1 MNRKEYLQ
9 KLEKHLKH
17 LPKEDF
23 QDTLDYFNEFFDEK
37 ENDEEA
43 IQELGSPKEAASE
56 ILATLYEKERTED
69 KPNTRNM
76 VWLTILAILAAPIG
90 IPLAITLVALFIT
103 LLLFILSAFLL
114 LISLWIVLLSLAIAQ
129 LLLAF
134 DLFTLSWAS
143 SLLFTGLALVC
154 LALTLLGSKLT
165 LDLGSKTFLLV
176 LHWIQRTIRKGDYH
190 ERA

>member
-9 KLEKHLKH
+9 KLEKQLKH

-23 QDTLDYFNEFFDEK
+23 QDTLDYFNEYFDEK
-37 ENDEEA
+37 ENDEQA
-43 IQELGSPKEAASE
+43 IQELGSPKEAARE
-56 ILATLYEKERTED
+56 ILANLYDKERIED
-69 KPNTRNM
+69 KPNTSNM

-90 IPLAITLVALFIT
+90 VPLAITLVALFIT
-103 LLLFILSAFLL
+103 LLLIIFSLFLL

-134 DLFTLSWAS
+134 DLFTLSWS
-143 SLLFTGLALVC
+143 TSLLFTGLAL
-154 LALTLLGSKLT
+154 TLLGSKFT

-176 LHWIQRTIRKGDYH
+176 LHWIQRTIRKGGYY
-190 ERA
+190 ETA

>member
-23 QDTLDYFNEFFDEK
+23 QDTVDYFNEFFDEK

-134 DLFTLSWAS
+134 DLFTLSWSS

-154 LALTLLGSKLT
+154 LALTLLGSKFT

-176 LHWIQRTIRKGDYH
+176 LHWIQRTIRKGEYH

>member
-23 QDTLDYFNEFFDEK
+23 QDTVDYFNEYFDEK
-37 ENDEEA
+37 ENDEQA
-43 IQELGSPKEAASE
+43 IQELGSPKEAARE
-56 ILATLYEKERTED
+56 ILANLYDKERIED
-69 KPNTRNM
+69 KPNTSNM

-90 IPLAITLVALFIT
+90 VPLAITLVALFIT
-103 LLLFILSAFLL
+103 LLLIIFSLFLL

-129 LLLAF
+129 MLLAF
-134 DLFTLSWAS
+134 DLFTLSWSS
-143 SLLFTGLALVC
+143 SLLFTGLAFIC
-154 LALTLLGSKLT
+154 LALTLLGSKFT

-176 LHWIQRTIRKGDYH
+176 LHWIQRKIRKGGYH
-190 ERA
+190 ETA

>member
-1 MNRKEYLQ
+1 MKRKEYLQ
-9 KLEKHLKH
+9 KLEKYLKN

-23 QDTLDYFNEFFDEK
+23 QDTLDYFNEYFDEK
-37 ENDEEA
+37 ENDEQA
-43 IQELGSPKEAASE
+43 IQELGSPKEAARE
-56 ILATLYEKERTED
+56 ILATLYDKERTED

-90 IPLAITLVALFIT
+90 IPLAITLVALFIV
-103 LLLFILSAFLL
+103 LLLLILSAFLL

-134 DLFTLSWAS
+134 DLLTLSWSS
-143 SLLFTGLALVC
+143 SLLFTGLALIC
-154 LALTLLGSKLT
+154 LALTLLGSKFT

-176 LHWIQRTIRKGDYH
+176 LHWIQRTIRKGEYH

>member
-1 MNRKEYLQ
+1 MKRKEYLQ
-9 KLEKHLKH
+9 KLEKYLKN

-23 QDTLDYFNEFFDEK
+23 QDTLDYFNEYFDEK
-37 ENDEEA
+37 ENDEQA
-43 IQELGSPKEAASE
+43 IQELGSPKEAARE

-90 IPLAITLVALFIT
+90 IPLAITLVALFII
-103 LLLFILSAFLL
+103 LLLLILSAFLL

-134 DLFTLSWAS
+134 DLFTLSWSS

-154 LALTLLGSKLT
+154 LALTLLGSKFT

>member
-9 KLEKHLKH
+9 NLEKYLKN
-17 LPKEDF
+17 LSKEDF
-23 QDTLDYFNEFFDEK
+23 QDTLDYFNEYFDEK
-37 ENDEEA
+37 DNDEEA
-43 IQELGSPKEAASE
+43 IIELGTPDEAAKE
-56 ILATLYEKERTED
+56 IIANLYDKERIED
-69 KPNTRNM
+69 KPNTSNM

-90 IPLAITLVALFIT
+90 VPLAITLVALFIT
-103 LLLFILSAFLL
+103 LLLITFSLFLL

-134 DLFTLSWAS
+134 DLLTLSWSS

-154 LALTLLGSKLT
+154 LALTLLGSKFT

-176 LHWIQRTIRKGDYH
+176 LHWVQRKIRKGGYY
-190 ERA
+190 ETA

>member
-23 QDTLDYFNEFFDEK
+23 QDTLDYFNEYFDEK
-37 ENDEEA
+37 ENDEQA
-43 IQELGSPKEAASE
+43 IQELGSPKEAARE
-56 ILATLYEKERTED
+56 ILANLYDKEKIED

-76 VWLTILAILAAPIG
+76 VWLTILSILAAPIG
-90 IPLAITLVALFIT
+90 IPLAISLIALFIT
-103 LLLFILSAFLL
+103 LLLIIFSLFLL

-134 DLFTLSWAS
+134 DLFTLSWS
-143 SLLFTGLALVC
+143 TSLLFTGLALIC
-154 LALTLLGSKLT
+154 LALTLLGSKFT

-176 LHWIQRTIRKGDYH
+176 LHWIQRKIRKGGYY
-190 ERA
+190 ETA

>member
-43 IQELGSPKEAASE
+43 IQELGSPKEAARE
-56 ILATLYEKERTED
+56 ILASLYEKERTED

-90 IPLAITLVALFIT
+90 IPLAITLVALFII
-103 LLLFILSAFLL
+103 LLLLILSAFLL

-134 DLFTLSWAS
+134 DLFMLSWSS

-154 LALTLLGSKLT
+154 LALTLLGSKFT
-165 LDLGSKTFLLV
+165 LDLGGKSFLLV

>member
-1 MNRKEYLQ
+1 M
-9 KLEKHLKH
+9 
-17 LPKEDF
+17 PKEDF

-90 IPLAITLVALFIT
+90 IPLAITLVALFII
-103 LLLFILSAFLL
+103 LLLLILSAFLL

-134 DLFTLSWAS
+134 DLLTLSWSS
-143 SLLFTGLALVC
+143 SLLFTGLALIC
-154 LALTLLGSKLT
+154 LALTLLGSKFT

-176 LHWIQRTIRKGDYH
+176 LHWIQRTIRKGEYH

>member
-1 MNRKEYLQ
+1 MNRIEYLQ

-43 IQELGSPKEAASE
+43 IRELGSPKEAASE

-90 IPLAITLVALFIT
+90 IPLAITLVALFII
-103 LLLFILSAFLL
+103 LLLLILSAFLL

-134 DLFTLSWAS
+134 DLLTLSWSS
-143 SLLFTGLALVC
+143 SLLFTGLALIC
-154 LALTLLGSKLT
+154 LALTLLGSKFT

-176 LHWIQRTIRKGDYH
+176 LHWIQRTIRKGEYH

>member
-23 QDTLDYFNEFFDEK
+23 QDTVDYFNEFFDEK

-134 DLFTLSWAS
+134 DLFTLSWSS
-143 SLLFTGLALVC
+143 SLLFTGLALIC
-154 LALTLLGSKLT
+154 LALTLLGSKFT
-165 LDLGSKTFLLV
+165 LDLGSKTFLFV